1 MDKKKTI
8 ISKIKLFFGIFWFTS
23 SREHIHLYQDYIVMI
38 PIHNSTCSQ
47 SPWSCLAQ
55 SNILSVGK
63 DFTFFSS
70 GWILN
75 SRCRAEFFIQ
85 WHIYKRYK
93 TLIEHSGPLWE
104 ACRMVSLQLSEFN
117 LIPLSSAHAYLQLK
131 FFWGIVSIESP
142 ESIELREWNITKL
155 IVERCQGVLTEDE
168 FRTDSQLRLKCF
180 TLL

>member
-1 MDKKKTI
+1 
-8 ISKIKLFFGIFWFTS
+8 
-23 SREHIHLYQDYIVMI
+23 
-38 PIHNSTCSQ
+38 
-47 SPWSCLAQ
+47 
-55 SNILSVGK
+55 
-63 DFTFFSS
+63 
-70 GWILN
+70 
-75 SRCRAEFFIQ
+75 
-85 WHIYKRYK
+85 
-93 TLIEHSGPLWE
+93 
-104 ACRMVSLQLSEFN
+104 MVSLQLSEFN